1 MKRKFND
8 SFDDKFDDDDDQ
20 LRDKRLRIIILLEQ
34 LDYLYQKYQID
45 CNLSRKQLEIIFIE
59 VGLKKRVV

>member
-45 CNLSRKQLEIIFIE
+45 CNLSRKQLETIFVE